1 MPSDERDRQF
11 ERALQRHL
19 RGNSPDAA
27 CPDAETL
34 AAYHERTLSLE
45 ELARW
50 KEHIQGCVR
59 CQETLAL
66 VEETNSVAMP
76 EEKEITRLKEFQ
88 NFGSTADTTRV
99 LGKMFGETVEELAGG
114 GPEMMV
120 GAARRAQTQA
130 VRRLVGRSTWKWIAP
145 VGALAAGLLIFVV
158 IRESKMPM
166 APSQPVI
173 QVAENRETAAAMA
186 KQAEAPQQQKLEE
199 AAAPK
204 SENKSS
210 GQRVDKGQRAAASP
224 ALSNQPTG
232 EDYSFATGKN
242 ERDKLK
248 KDEGAAFQRMEVKPN
263 ATEERRLQEQTRAD
277 LDAARAKSVP
287 AASAPMA
294 SPAPTAPTKAVGEVV
309 AGGAGEAKKE
319 SRVQADKTKAAGA
332 STETVPAP
340 TEEYGYRATLSSENG
355 RLLRD
360 NAAKDDHFVL
370 APQGMYGWH
379 LGAAGAIQATSDG
392 GKTWKKQVSGVTSD
406 LSSGSAPEVNV
417 CWIVGNAGT
426 VLLTTDGGK
435 HWTRISSPVQEDLGG
450 VHAAD
455 AQHAIIWDVPNR
467 KSFQTADG
475 GVTWTPVANE

>member
-88 NFGSTADTTRV
+88 NFGSTADTSQV
-99 LGKMFGETVEELAGG
+99 FGKMRGESVEEADAGA
-114 GPEMMV
+114 PEMKV
-120 GAARRAQTQA
+120 AAAKPARTQA
-130 VRRLVGRSTWKWIAP
+130 VRKVVGRSTWKWIAP

-158 IRESKMPM
+158 TRESKMPM
-166 APSQPVI
+166 APSQPAI

-186 KQAEAPQQQKLEE
+186 KQAEAPQQQKPAE

-204 SENKSS
+204 SESKSS
-210 GQRVDKGQRAAASP
+210 AQKVDKGRRAAASP

-232 EDYSFATGKN
+232 EEYSFAARKN
-242 ERDKLK
+242 EVDKLK
-248 KDEGAAFQRMEVKPN
+248 KDEGAAFQRMEVKPDS
-263 ATEERRLQEQTRAD
+263 TEESRLQEQTRVD

-287 AASAPMA
+287 AAPAPMA
-294 SPAPTAPTKAVGEVV
+294 SPAPTAPTKAVGGLV

-319 SRVQADKTKAAGA
+319 SVQADKTKAAGA
-332 STETVPAP
+332 STETVLPQSETPAA
-340 TEEYGYRATLSSENG
+340 RMARSSYLG
-355 RLLRD
+355 DLLRD
-360 NAAKDDHFVL
+360 RAAKDDHFVL
-370 APQGMYGWH
+370 APNGMYGWH
-379 LGAAGAIQATSDG
+379 LGAAGAIQATTDG

-406 LSSGSAPEVNV
+406 LSSGSAPDVSV

-455 AQHAIIWDVPNR
+455 AQHATIWDVPNR

-475 GVTWTPVANE
+475 GVTWTPAANE